1 MNFFFDINLCLINV
15 IDYMDLPSTRTKTNY
30 WPHQQD
36 VNQTTK
42 RPIKPQTTSV
52 FTESKNLHSI
62 LSFDHQ
68 IF

>member
-1 MNFFFDINLCLINV
+1 MDI
-15 IDYMDLPSTRTKTNY
+15 PSIRTKTNY